1 MVEANALGRRIDTR
15 LRELG
20 LTKADLMRLVGVKRW
35 ATIHDWVTGRQIP
48 RAINL
53 FRLAEALKMDPIAL
67 LDELL
72 PEPDTDG
79 WRAFKARNADKIATD
94 DLIDMRVLARRRPYL
109 TAPSL
114 EAALS
119 VLRVGAP

>member
-1 MVEANALGRRIDTR
+1 MH
-15 LRELG
+15 ELK
-20 LTKADLMRLVGVKRW
+20 LSKAELMRRVGVKRW
-35 ATIHDWVTGRQIP
+35 ATIHDWVTGRQVP
-48 RAINL
+48 RATNL

-79 WRAFKARNADKIATD
+79 WRNFKAANADKIETD

-109 TAPSL
+109 TARSL

-119 VLRVGAP
+119 VLRVGAPD